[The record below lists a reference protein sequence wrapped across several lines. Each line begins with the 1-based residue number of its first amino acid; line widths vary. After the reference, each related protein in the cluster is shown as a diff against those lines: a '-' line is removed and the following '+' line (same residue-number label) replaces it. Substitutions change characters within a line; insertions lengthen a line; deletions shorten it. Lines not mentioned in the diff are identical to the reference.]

1 MVQSFD
7 YDSINKPNYNA
18 VKINI
23 KKPEVN
29 AGNNRTS
36 YVDDNGIYNAVNIE
50 IDNPTV
56 NTEPKKIY
64 DYPCNTDI
72 LTYDMFNINP
82 IPVKYPISYHTTN
95 VILPKMENEFEVG
108 IETEETE
115 KDEIEATSSE
125 EKPQDAE
132 IDRTEIA
139 EAIEETEAQQNEI
152 TSFQEDAEGVKL
164 DKPEIPEVME
174 YFATEQSEIIIP
186 QENAEKV
193 GIDEPKNTE
202 SIKNTESEQKEIT
215 PSQEI
220 SEGTELDQTKNPET
234 VEYIATEEY
243 VIPSPNYT
251 TLDAKKGTL
260 ESGITFHGSENAP
273 SETPVST
280 IAFRAENV
288 ENKKPEII
296 PGEDIT
302 PDVDI
307 PLVISNLANDDYD
320 IQAQQMEEIAR
331 IAFEDPQKAIPYI
344 VRDVFSSLINISK
357 KDTTNLKAPTQA
369 QIDARKKLITNFL
382 ILENSKQQNL
392 KDVKLPYKITDE
404 DFALANNLS
413 QMEMAERNK
422 EYALYTIAILAKIY
436 TDEVEKQTGN
446 VVPFTDLPGSAA
458 IVDDLRYSPNAG
470 VKIAA
475 IDALRHIQRKE
486 YAEELY
492 TLYSLAQ
499 ADPNPQVAMSAARA
513 LQQTTQQR

>member
-1 MVQSFD
+1 M
-7 YDSINKPNYNA
+7 K
-18 VKINI
+18 
-23 KKPEVN
+23 
-29 AGNNRTS
+29 
-36 YVDDNGIYNAVNIE
+36 
-50 IDNPTV
+50 
-56 NTEPKKIY
+56 
-64 DYPCNTDI
+64 
-72 LTYDMFNINP
+72 
-82 IPVKYPISYHTTN
+82 
-95 VILPKMENEFEVG
+95 ILP
-108 IETEETE
+108 
-115 KDEIEATSSE
+115 
-125 EKPQDAE
+125 
-132 IDRTEIA
+132 
-139 EAIEETEAQQNEI
+139 QQ
-152 TSFQEDAEGVKL
+152 
-164 DKPEIPEVME
+164 
-174 YFATEQSEIIIP
+174 II
-186 QENAEKV
+186 Q
-193 GIDEPKNTE
+193 
-202 SIKNTESEQKEIT
+202 
-215 PSQEI
+215 
-220 SEGTELDQTKNPET
+220 
-234 VEYIATEEY
+234 
-243 VIPSPNYT
+243 
-251 TLDAKKGTL
+251 
-260 ESGITFHGSENAP
+260 
-273 SETPVST
+273 
-280 IAFRAENV
+280 RENV

-382 ILENSKQQNL
+382 ILENSKQQNFLILENSKQQNL

-470 VKIAA
+470 VKIVA